1 MNPVLFRRPLYG
13 YGLAV
18 CAWLTA
24 LGVRMALAD
33 WFPPGFPYLT
43 FFPAVVVIAYF
54 CGLGPAVLTAV
65 LSGLSAWWFWIG
77 APGFDWSAATGLALA
92 FYVFVVAVDIFFIV
106 GMNAA
111 TDSLKREV
119 ARNAALAE
127 SRDLLLKEVQ
137 HRVSNNIQVVSSLLR
152 LEAGMTRDE
161 TARRV
166 LSEAAARTALIAK
179 VQRSLL
185 DADGAAAPSTTWPA
199 ASSPTPWRPRAAR
212 M

>member
-1 MNPVLFRRPLYG
+1 MGLRDFPYLTKRHHRAIRTRESGRSEALNPVLFRRPLYG

-77 APGFDWSAATGLALA
+77 D
-92 FYVFVVAVDIFFIV
+92 
-106 GMNAA
+106 
-111 TDSLKREV
+111 
-119 ARNAALAE
+119 
-127 SRDLLLKEVQ
+127 
-137 HRVSNNIQVVSSLLR
+137 
-152 LEAGMTRDE
+152 
-161 TARRV
+161 
-166 LSEAAARTALIAK
+166 
-179 VQRSLL
+179 
-185 DADGAAAPSTTWPA
+185 
-199 ASSPTPWRPRAAR
+199 TPL
-212 M
+212 